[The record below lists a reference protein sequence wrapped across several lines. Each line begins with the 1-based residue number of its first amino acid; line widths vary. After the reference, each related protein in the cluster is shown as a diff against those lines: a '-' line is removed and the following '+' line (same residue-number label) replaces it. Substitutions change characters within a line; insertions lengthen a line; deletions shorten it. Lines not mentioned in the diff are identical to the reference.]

1 MVFIMVGL
9 LVALLEAVLV
19 IKSNSDL
26 SNEEFN
32 SHINPRKGYRQ
43 VVVASFVALYIAIA
57 S

>member
-1 MVFIMVGL
+1 MVGL